1 MIGRLKFFVCLLI
14 LLSVVGSTPAS
25 FGGGEQEKVAQPL
38 RWRGG
43 PVQIAVSTSL
53 TGQAPN
59 IVRGSDVEGA
69 VRRSFQTWQRYVDF
83 EFVTISSHKQSI
95 SPAGARGDGVS
106 LITIAGTEENTLFF
120 SNELQESAAAT
131 RVFYDKRGF
140 ITEADIALS
149 PFQQFSTNGSEGSF
163 DLESTLTHEIGHLL
177 GLDHSD
183 VLGATMHEKYGKN
196 GAYGLSSYSARTLS
210 LADISALQR
219 LYGARGVAACCPKI
233 AGSLISADGVERE
246 WQVWAEDSQTGQ
258 VRAIVPADKD
268 GNFSFAGL
276 TGGSVSLFAQER
288 SGEFV
293 SKGEL
298 GTVTTSN
305 SDPASIGKK
314 VQTETGKFKLEYLGF
329 NSQLS
334 DIVVTLNPG
343 NIYKIFLGGQNL
355 DPKKMVVGFTSP
367 YLSVDRSTAEN
378 VDFGPDVTVIKF
390 DVRVDPRTPPGDYTV
405 FVSGPD
411 GMKRFIVGGFT
422 VEGAPSPFPQFS
434 LASY

>member
-1 MIGRLKFFVCLLI
+1 
-14 LLSVVGSTPAS
+14 
-25 FGGGEQEKVAQPL
+25 
-38 RWRGG
+38 
-43 PVQIAVSTSL
+43 
-53 TGQAPN
+53 
-59 IVRGSDVEGA
+59 
-69 VRRSFQTWQRYVDF
+69 
-83 EFVTISSHKQSI
+83 
-95 SPAGARGDGVS
+95 
-106 LITIAGTEENTLFF
+106 
-120 SNELQESAAAT
+120 
-131 RVFYDKRGF
+131 
-140 ITEADIALS
+140 
-149 PFQQFSTNGSEGSF
+149 
-163 DLESTLTHEIGHLL
+163 
-177 GLDHSD
+177 
-183 VLGATMHEKYGKN
+183 
-196 GAYGLSSYSARTLS
+196 
-210 LADISALQR
+210 
-219 LYGARGVAACCPKI
+219 
-233 AGSLISADGVERE
+233 
-246 WQVWAEDSQTGQ
+246 
-258 VRAIVPADKD
+258 
-268 GNFSFAGL
+268 
-276 TGGSVSLFAQER
+276 VSLFAQER